1 MPGFFSLE
9 INCLVFFR
17 DLREHGICMYKCS
30 AFKFTYILNWKGK
43 FTMFE
48 RVSPGELNS
57 GLLTPK
63 ADILPHELIMLA
75 KKVADI
81 WT

>member
-1 MPGFFSLE
+1 
-9 INCLVFFR
+9 
-17 DLREHGICMYKCS
+17 MYKCS